1 MDSVSTKVLVTLV
14 RTQRFLDANAAALG
28 TINESGARKELDQAV
43 LDLTGHANVQG
54 ASARKGMGET
64 RQSRAL
70 RRTLYRRMRQV
81 ARVSASKLQGV
92 TEYAALQMPAANA
105 RIADVLA
112 RAGTMANAAEVH
124 ASVFSDAGL
133 PADFVTQL
141 RAAASAIEAT
151 LGDRSESGTTRV
163 TATQGTRS
171 ACRRGRHAIKVLD
184 SLIRLHLAEDD
195 DLVSGWK
202 SAKRFRAM
210 PAVQSPAVQSP
221 AVQEAT
227 PSGTAAT

>member
-1 MDSVSTKVLVTLV
+1 MDSASTNVLVTLV
-14 RTQRFLDANAAALG
+14 RAQRFLDANAPALG
-28 TINESGARKELDQAV
+28 TINASGARKELDEAV
-43 LDLTGHANVQG
+43 LDLTTHANVQDS
-54 ASARKGMGET
+54 AARKGLGET
-64 RQSRAL
+64 RQTRAL

-81 ARVSASKLQGV
+81 ARVAASKLQGV

-112 RAGTMANAAEVH
+112 RAGTMADAATVH
-124 ASVFSDAGL
+124 ASAFTDAGL

-163 TATQGTRS
+163 TATQGTKS

-184 SLIRLHLAEDD
+184 SLIRLHLADDD
-195 DLVSGWK
+195 DLVSGWN
-202 SAKRFRAM
+202 SAKRFRAV
-210 PAVQSPAVQSP
+210 PAAQSPAQ
-221 AVQEAT
+221 QEAT
-227 PSGTAAT
+227 PSGTAAA

>member
-1 MDSVSTKVLVTLV
+1 MDSVSTNVLVTLV
-14 RTQRFLDANAAALG
+14 RVQRFLDANAPALG
-28 TINESGARKELDQAV
+28 TIDESGARKELDQAV
-43 LDLTGHANVQG
+43 LDLTGHANVQDS
-54 ASARKGMGET
+54 SARKGMGET
-64 RQSRAL
+64 RQSRSL

-81 ARVSASKLQGV
+81 ARVAVSKLQGV

-105 RIADVLA
+105 RISDVLA
-112 RAGTMANAAEVH
+112 RAGTMADAAAVH
-124 ASVFSDAGL
+124 ASVFTDAGL

-171 ACRRGRHAIKVLD
+171 ASRRGRHAVKVLD

-202 SAKRFRAM
+202 SAKRFRAV
-210 PAVQSPAVQSP
+210 PVVQSPAQQEP
-221 AVQEAT
+221 A
-227 PSGTAAT
+227 PSSAAVAQV